1 MPFVTTQDGTTLY
14 YKDWGTGSPVVLVHG
29 WPLDADMWEHQA
41 QFLAHHG
48 MRVISYDRR
57 GFGRSGQPWGGY
69 NYDTLAADLNSLM
82 EQLDLR
88 GAALVGFSMGGGEV
102 VRYLAR
108 FGASRV
114 RKAVLISSVVPY
126 MLKSD
131 DNPDGTP
138 LAAFNDFMEQ
148 LTKDR
153 PAFLAE
159 FAPRFYGRSLVHHTV
174 SEPWL
179 EFTQTMAF
187 RASPKATID
196 CVRAFSETD
205 FRGDCAAVTVPTL
218 IIHGTGDA
226 TVPIDAAGRAAARL
240 IQGSTLVEYEGAPHG
255 LFATEPDRLNRDLLE
270 FLGDAQPP
278 LSTPV
283 VS

>member
-1 MPFVTTQDGTTLY
+1 MPYVTTQDGTTLY

-29 WPLDADMWEHQA
+29 WPLDADMWEYQA
-41 QFLAHHG
+41 QFLANHG

-69 NYDTLAADLNSLM
+69 NYDTLAGDLHSLM

-108 FGASRV
+108 YGASRV
-114 RKAVLISSVVPY
+114 RSAVLLASVAPY
-126 MLKSD
+126 MLKTD

-138 LAAFNDFMEQ
+138 LKAFDGFVEQ
-148 LTKDR
+148 LGNDR
-153 PAFLAE
+153 PAFLKE
-159 FAPRFYGRSLVHHTV
+159 FGPQFYGRSMVHHTV

-179 EFTQTMAF
+179 EFTQLMAL

-205 FRGDCAAVTVPTL
+205 FRADCAAVTVPTL
-218 IIHGTGDA
+218 IIHGSGDT
-226 TVPIDAAGRAAARL
+226 TVPIDAAGRAAAKLIPGSRL
-240 IQGSTLVEYEGAPHG
+240 MEYDGAPHG
-255 LFATEPDRLNRDLLE
+255 LFATEPDRLNKDLLE
-270 FLGDAQPP
+270 FLGG
-278 LSTPV
+278 S
-283 VS
+283 